1 MSTTHQ
7 SFKQTLDQTHSW
19 PCQYMF
25 KFIVPLPQKARVLEL
40 FQEEDA
46 ISTRK
51 SRNGQYIS
59 VTAKCRVHS
68 SEEVIAVYEAAS
80 RIEGIVSL

>member
-1 MSTTHQ
+1 MSTANEH
-7 SFKQTLDQTHSW
+7 FKQTLDQTHDW

-25 KFIVPLPQKARVLEL
+25 KFIVPVEQKNKVLEL

-46 ISTRK
+46 ISTRM
-51 SRNGQYIS
+51 SRNGMYVS

-68 SEEVIAVYEAAS
+68 SDEVIAVYEAAS
-80 RIEGIVSL
+80 GIQGIVSL

>member
-25 KFIVPLPQKARVLEL
+25 KFIVPLPQKDRVLEL
-40 FQEEDA
+40 FQEQDA

-59 VTAKCRVHS
+59 VTAKCRMRS

>member
-1 MSTTHQ
+1 MNTANEH
-7 SFKQTLDQTHSW
+7 FKQTLDQTHDW

-25 KFIVPLPQKARVLEL
+25 KFIVPVEQKNKVLEL

-46 ISTRK
+46 ISTRM
-51 SRNGQYIS
+51 SRNGMYVS

-68 SEEVIAVYEAAS
+68 SDEVIAVYEAAS
-80 RIEGIVSL
+80 GIQGIVSL

>member
-1 MSTTHQ
+1 MNTTHQ
-7 SFKQTLDQTHSW
+7 NFKQTLDQTHTW

-25 KFIVPLPQKARVLEL
+25 KFIVPAYRKKEVLEL
-40 FQEEDA
+40 FQEDDA
-46 ISTRK
+46 ISTRI

-59 VTAKCRVHS
+59 VTAKCRMHS

-80 RIEGIVSL
+80 GIQGIVSL